1 MHPERKILC
10 LAQQGEV
17 FLNKGA
23 YNKDTYMLKGN
34 RREKGRS
41 QRWVSA
47 MVGVSLALMAQAQ
60 TVQLNTQ
67 METLFRVAEEHNAD
81 IRSYRTAVEEAQ
93 AAHRTAE
100 TQRLPDVEAQVSF
113 SYLGDG
119 RLWNRH
125 FGEGM
130 KIPMPHWGNDYV
142 LRAQQVIYAG
152 GAINSSIR
160 LSELAAEM
168 ATLSAEENRQRVRML
183 LVGLY
188 LQLHSLEHRTEVL
201 NNNLALADTLI
212 AHMEHRR
219 TQGVVLQNDITRS
232 ELQREQF
239 MLNKIRVTDERSI
252 AQRQLA
258 TAIGTDTL
266 LSLLPKAVFDEAA
279 WVLNGEVYWQQASVA
294 HAGLKQAALSIDMRR
309 QEERIERAAR
319 RPKVAL
325 VAEDHLTGP
334 VTIEVPTLNKNF
346 NYWFVG
352 VGVSYNF
359 SSLYKSNRKVH
370 RAQVATR
377 HAMDR
382 HEAARQKVS
391 DGIHAAYVACQ
402 TAQSELQTH
411 RKRVQLAVQNYDVV
425 RRRYE
430 NGLALITDM
439 TDAANMK
446 LDAELAL
453 ANAQI
458 NLAYHYYALRFAA
471 GVL

>member
-1 MHPERKILC
+1 M
-10 LAQQGEV
+10 
-17 FLNKGA
+17 
-23 YNKDTYMLKGN
+23 
-34 RREKGRS
+34 
-41 QRWVSA
+41 
-47 MVGVSLALMAQAQ
+47 
-60 TVQLNTQ
+60 
-67 METLFRVAEEHNAD
+67 
-81 IRSYRTAVEEAQ
+81 
-93 AAHRTAE
+93 
-100 TQRLPDVEAQVSF
+100 
-113 SYLGDG
+113 
-119 RLWNRH
+119 
-125 FGEGM
+125 
-130 KIPMPHWGNDYV
+130 
-142 LRAQQVIYAG
+142 
-152 GAINSSIR
+152 
-160 LSELAAEM
+160 
-168 ATLSAEENRQRVRML
+168 
-183 LVGLY
+183 
-188 LQLHSLEHRTEVL
+188 
-201 NNNLALADTLI
+201 
-212 AHMEHRR
+212 
-219 TQGVVLQNDITRS
+219 
-232 ELQREQF
+232 
-239 MLNKIRVTDERSI
+239 
-252 AQRQLA
+252 
-258 TAIGTDTL
+258 
-266 LSLLPKAVFDEAA
+266 
-279 WVLNGEVYWQQASVA
+279 
-294 HAGLKQAALSIDMRR
+294 
-309 QEERIERAAR
+309 
-319 RPKVAL
+319 
-325 VAEDHLTGP
+325 AEDHLTGP

-411 RKRVQLAVQNYDVV
+411 HKRVQLAVQNYDVV